1 MKLNVTAAAITL
13 ALVWGVLAM
22 FLTGVA
28 NLVSPPYGQEFL
40 QAMASVYPG
49 YKATASFGQVIVGTL
64 YGMLDALVAGAIL
77 AWVYNFCVARLGGA
91 KAP

>member
-64 YGMLDALVAGAIL
+64 YGTLDALVTGAIL
-77 AWVYNFCVARLGGA
+77 AWVYNFFVARLGGA

>member
-28 NLVSPPYGQEFL
+28 NLVWPPYGQELL

-49 YKATASFGQVIVGTL
+49 YKATASFGQVIIGAL

-77 AWVYNFCVARLGGA
+77 AWVYNFFVARLGGA